1 MFRIEVFV
9 EDKKLAAFLNA
20 SAGLVHSMTPPQPVV
35 NAQKKNGKLMEL
47 VSGGKQSDMVHHELV
62 SRGLTQITTK
72 EVKEAVKK
80 LGGGVTS
87 YGYAIKEM
95 LKAKQIKALS
105 RGHYQVIA

>member
-9 EDKKLAAFLNA
+9 EDKRLAAFLNA

-35 NAQKKNGKLMEL
+35 NAQKKNGKLVEQT
-47 VSGGKQSDMVHHELV
+47 SGKQSDMVHHELV
-62 SRGLTQITTK
+62 SQGLTNITPK
-72 EVKEAVKK
+72 EIQAVVKK

-95 LKAKQIKALS
+95 LKAKQIKSLS
-105 RGHYQVIA
+105 RGHYQVIT